1 MTANT
6 ELDVEQQDEYF
17 LDTPAIRDFV
27 AAVEQVIA
35 EQDAVEARLT
45 ALQPRFAELLS
56 GNQSWLT
63 EEFAAPNPQ
72 SGHGRRYRH
81 LALVPGGDKSLS
93 LFSLVVPSCSETP
106 VHDHLA
112 WGFVG
117 LYRGEQARNGLPA
130 YR

>member
-27 AAVEQVIA
+27 AAVQQVIA

-45 ALQPRFAELLS
+45 ALQPRFAELL
-56 GNQSWLT
+56 GDQSWLT

-72 SGHGRRYRH
+72 SGMGGGIGTWLLFRAAINRFRYSAWWSPPVPKRRSTTTW
-81 LALVPGGDKSLS
+81 PGVL
-93 LFSLVVPSCSETP
+93 
-106 VHDHLA
+106 
-112 WGFVG
+112 
-117 LYRGEQARNGLPA
+117 
-130 YR
+130 